1 MKLDKTT
8 IGQNVNV
15 ATEYNKLYYAL
26 NSQLTGSNGTKKL
39 PGGTAGFIPFNIN
52 LTIDGMSGIKIYNKL
67 EVDTSFLPNGYPTS
81 LDFIVTGVDHKLQK
95 GDWETTLKLTMMP
108 KFDSVEVVDIR
119 QAFEIPDEEKYFNTP
134 VSSTSTPI
142 PSGDVKISN
151 FGAGFVNFPEDLA
164 PHHSGERR
172 VVGKKSDGVTDRIVT
187 YRGADSWHVHF
198 ADMLK
203 GTSDGNTAAE
213 KIKQLNSDK
222 ELVVMDFTV
231 FKGGKKYGIPL
242 FAPFRCKLVDA
253 GKDGKNNPY
262 VFLAGVD
269 GSGKYNGK
277 SSLLLHLVPNNEKP
291 STLTEKQYYDD
302 NEVWKKDPKFNDKM
316 DKLKGNIGKIYEK
329 GDIIAY
335 QASAG
340 RSSGTH
346 VHVQCMAL
354 EDFDKYMR
362 DIPTFF

>member
-26 NSQLTGSNGTKKL
+26 NSQLTGSNGTKKI

-52 LTIDGMSGIKIYNKL
+52 LTIDGISGIKIYNKL

-81 LDFIVTGVDHKLQK
+81 LDFIVTGVDHKLQQ

-119 QAFEIPDEEKYFNTP
+119 QAFEVAPEEKYFDAP
-134 VSSTSTPI
+134 VSSTATPI
-142 PSGDVKISN
+142 PSGDVKITNAGS
-151 FGAGFVNFPEDLA
+151 GFVDYPEDLA
-164 PHHSGERR
+164 PHHSGDRKK
-172 VVGKKSDGVTDRIVT
+172 VGKKSDGVTDRVVT
-187 YRGADSWHVHF
+187 YRKDDWQLSMASKI
-198 ADMLK
+198 K
-203 GTSDGNTAAE
+203 GTSDGDAAYE
-213 KIKQLNSDK
+213 KIKQLNNNK

-253 GKDGKNNPY
+253 GKESNNNTY
-262 VFLAGVD
+262 VFLAGID

-316 DKLKGNIGKIYEK
+316 NKLKGNVGKIYEK

-340 RSSGTH
+340 GSSGTH
-346 VHVQCMAL
+346 VHVQCMTL
-354 EDFDKYMR
+354 EDFDQYMR